1 LAEEII
7 IPPKGNIQ
15 LNSMKELFVDISASA
30 DVDFEPLLN
39 AAEAAQ
45 LLRCHEKTVQALA
58 RAGTIPCLRFGK
70 YWRFRKSSLDAWVA
84 AQIESD
90 HQSRRVS

>member
-1 LAEEII
+1 
-7 IPPKGNIQ
+7 
-15 LNSMKELFVDISASA
+15 MKELFVDISASA

-39 AAEAAQ
+39 AEEAAQ